1 MATLRVLVAPSG
13 FKESL
18 SAEQAAAAI
27 AEGIRRAAPDSEV
40 TEIPLVDG
48 GEGFSETLVAV
59 TGGDIHR
66 LQVTGPVGEKVDSH
80 FGTLGDKSIAPDDES
95 DKRADKKDG
104 SDGPAN
110 DASKARTA
118 VLEMAAAAGL
128 RLVPK
133 SKRDPLRTTTYG
145 VGELIKAAL
154 DSGAKKL
161 LIGCGDSGTNDG
173 GAGAA
178 EALGVRLLKTDGT
191 PINRGAAAL
200 LELDCIDL
208 SQRDARLED
217 VEIDVALNIHNI
229 LCGEHGVA
237 RVFGPQKGASP
248 ETIEKMEEAL
258 ERYAEIIKRDT
269 GVDVRLMP
277 GGGASGGLGAGLHA
291 LLGARLHQRYEIVM
305 KYLGIDEALKD
316 ADLVFTAEGGIDFQT
331 PRGKIPAEVAS
342 RAKKFKLPVI
352 AIAGTIGKEAEINY
366 EHGIDAIF
374 SMLKKPCT
382 LDEAIADAGA
392 MLTECAENV
401 MRTVMLGRALAT
413 NKGAGDVN

>member
-1 MATLRVLVAPSG
+1 MAALRVLVAPSG

-27 AEGIRRAAPDSEV
+27 AEGIRRVTPDSEI

-48 GEGFSETLVAV
+48 GEGFSETLVAM
-59 TGGDIHR
+59 TCGDIHR

-80 FGTLGDKSIAPDDES
+80 FGTLGGKSVAHGGEGDER
-95 DKRADKKDG
+95 DDKKGG
-104 SDGPAN
+104 SDGQAGA
-110 DASKARTA
+110 ASEARTA

-133 SKRDPLRTTTYG
+133 EMRDPLQTTTYG
-145 VGELIKAAL
+145 VGELTKAAL
-154 DSGAKKL
+154 DSGAQKL

-173 GAGAA
+173 GAGAGA
-178 EALGVRLLKTDGT
+178 ALGVKLLKTDNT
-191 PINRGAAAL
+191 PIGRGAAAL
-200 LELDCIDL
+200 LELDRIDL
-208 SQRDARLED
+208 SERDASLEG

-229 LCGEHGVA
+229 LCGERGVA

-248 ETIEKMEEAL
+248 ETVEKMEEAL

-366 EHGIDAIF
+366 EHGIDAMF

-401 MRTVMLGRALAT
+401 MRALMLGRALAT
-413 NKGAGDVN
+413 NKGAGDAN